1 MSSARDLL
9 IKPVRGLLALD
20 HAEVAYTRD
29 LKNDYAVIPVDG
41 AIGDKD
47 FYDPSW
53 GPRCF
58 NDPEGLKRPTKI
70 DGSL

>member
-1 MSSARDLL
+1 MSHPRNLL
-9 IKPVRGLLALD
+9 AKPVCGLLALD
-20 HAEVAYTRD
+20 HPEITTPRD

-41 AIGDKD
+41 SVGDKD
-47 FYDPSW
+47 VYDPSW

-58 NDPEGLKRPTKI
+58 NDPEGLKRPAKI